1 MGFCAACF
9 CTGQNMKQIFTVSQI
24 NSYIRRIF
32 DSDYA
37 LRKIFLK
44 GEVSNCKYHFS
55 GHIYFTLKDERST
68 IRCVM
73 FATDRPKGLHFQME
87 NGQMVVVQGNISVF
101 ERDGA
106 YQLYAK
112 EIELS
117 GTGELYLRYERLKQE
132 LLELGYFDFEKKKPL
147 PPYPERIGIVTAL
160 TGAAI
165 EDIKSIAARRNPFVQ
180 LYLFPAKVQGEGAAE
195 SIARGIRYFD
205 KSGVDIII
213 IGRGGGSIEDL
224 WAFNERLVAD
234 SIYEAR
240 TPVISGTGHEV
251 DMTIADYCADVRAA
265 TPSAAC
271 ELAIPDVYSVI
282 QQFDRYRDELDGR
295 MLYRVQS
302 YRQRLSDTKRL
313 LEACHPGTKLLRQK
327 MLCQSLGERLH
338 QSMNTRIKEARHR
351 LNLQSERLHGLSP
364 TARLTGGYV
373 FAQDKEGRP
382 VASVEQLKIHR
393 TIHLI
398 FSDGE
403 AEVSPVSVVKRK
415 QNSFRAKRG
424 RSGADIST
432 EKEE

>member
-1 MGFCAACF
+1 
-9 CTGQNMKQIFTVSQI
+9 MKQIFTVSQI

-44 GEVSNCKYHFS
+44 GEVSNCKYHSS
-55 GHIYFTLKDERST
+55 GHIYFTLKDAHST

-73 FATDRPKGLHFQME
+73 FANDRAKGLHFRLE
-87 NGQMVVVQGNISVF
+87 NGQMVIVQGNISVF
-101 ERDGA
+101 ERDGS

-112 EIELS
+112 ELELS
-117 GTGELYLRYERLKQE
+117 GAGELHVRYEQLKRE
-132 LLELGYFDFEKKKPL
+132 LSELGYFDFERKKPL
-147 PPYPERIGIVTAL
+147 PSYPERIGIVTAL

-205 KSGVDIII
+205 DSGVDIII

-224 WAFNERLVAD
+224 WAFNERIVAD

-240 TPVISGTGHEV
+240 TPIISGTGHEI

-271 ELAIPDVYSVI
+271 ELAIPDVYSII
-282 QQFDRYRDELDGR
+282 QQFDRYRDELAGR
-295 MLYRVQS
+295 MLYRVQE
-302 YRQRLSDTKRL
+302 YRQRLLGAQRL
-313 LEACHPGTKLLRQK
+313 LEARHPGTKLLRQK
-327 MLCQSLGERLH
+327 MLCQTLSERLH
-338 QSMNTRIKEARHR
+338 QTMDARLREARHGLMLR
-351 LNLQSERLHGLSP
+351 TERLHGLSP

-373 FAQDKEGRP
+373 FAQDKAGRP
-382 VASVEQLKIHR
+382 MASVEQLTLHEPFS
-393 TIHLI
+393 LI

-403 AEVSPVSVVKRK
+403 AEVTPVSVTKRK
-415 QNSFRAKRG
+415 G
-424 RSGADIST
+424 IPSGAKTRQRREDIST
-432 EKEE
+432 EQKEE

>member
-1 MGFCAACF
+1 
-9 CTGQNMKQIFTVSQI
+9 MKQIFTVSQI

-44 GEVSNCKYHFS
+44 GEVSNCKYHSS
-55 GHIYFTLKDERST
+55 GHTYFTLKDAHST

-73 FATDRPKGLHFQME
+73 FANDRAKGLHFRLE
-87 NGQMVVVQGNISVF
+87 NGQMVIVQGNISVF
-101 ERDGA
+101 ERDGS

-112 EIELS
+112 ELELS
-117 GTGELYLRYERLKQE
+117 GAGELHVRYEQLKRE
-132 LLELGYFDFEKKKPL
+132 LSELGYFDFERKKPL
-147 PPYPERIGIVTAL
+147 PSYPERIGIVTAL

-205 KSGVDIII
+205 DSGVDIII

-224 WAFNERLVAD
+224 WAFNERIVAD

-240 TPVISGTGHEV
+240 TPIISGTGHEV

-271 ELAIPDVYSVI
+271 ELAIPDVYSII
-282 QQFDRYRDELDGR
+282 QQFDRYRDELVGR
-295 MLYRVQS
+295 MLYRVQE
-302 YRQRLSDTKRL
+302 YRQRLLGAQRL
-313 LEACHPGTKLLRQK
+313 LEARHPGTKLLRQK
-327 MLCQSLGERLH
+327 MLCQTLSERLH
-338 QSMNTRIKEARHR
+338 QTMDARLREARHELMLR
-351 LNLQSERLHGLSP
+351 TERLHGLSP

-373 FAQDKEGRP
+373 FAQDKAGRP
-382 VASVEQLKIHR
+382 VASVEQLTLHEPFS
-393 TIHLI
+393 LI

-403 AEVSPVSVVKRK
+403 AEVTPVSVTKR
-415 QNSFRAKRG
+415 RG
-424 RSGADIST
+424 IPSGAKTRQRREDIST
-432 EKEE
+432 EQKEE